1 MLVQI
6 RLKAEFRGG
15 RREPES
21 LACSLL
27 TLASSLEKKKRFLS
41 RKSSVATF
49 LRCWRNLSL
58 CVSNKCGHQRLS
70 ASRLRLPSKTIH

>member
-27 TLASSLEKKKRFLS
+27 TLASSLEKKKKIS
-41 RKSSVATF
+41 EQEV
-49 LRCWRNLSL
+49 
-58 CVSNKCGHQRLS
+58 KCGHFSEVLEE
-70 ASRLRLPSKTIH
+70 P

>member
-1 MLVQI
+1 MQI

-27 TLASSLEKKKRFLS
+27 TLASSLEKKKIS
-41 RKSSVATF
+41 EQEV
-49 LRCWRNLSL
+49 
-58 CVSNKCGHQRLS
+58 KCGHFSEVLEE
-70 ASRLRLPSKTIH
+70 P